1 MVYAAATVGSSR
13 NHDLRGKSVTVEIRV
28 LGREDS
34 SVLGNVAAGVFDH
47 PVAMKWCTEFFED
60 PRHHLAVALEEEVV
74 VGFASAVHYVHPD
87 KPPELWINEV
97 GVAPSHQRQGIGG
110 RLVTALLDLGA
121 RLGCVQAWVLTSPG
135 NTAARQL
142 YAGAGGQEAAEM
154 SVMYEFPLGEG
165 RR

>member
-13 NHDLRGKSVTVEIRV
+13 NHDLRGKSVTVEIRM

-34 SVLGNVAAGVFDH
+34 SVLGNVAVGVFDH

-74 VGFASAVHYVHPD
+74 VGFASTVHYVHPD

-110 RLVTALLDLGA
+110 RLVAALLDLGA
-121 RLGCVQAWVLTSPG
+121 RLVCAQAWVPETQG
-135 NTAARQL
+135 NTVPLEL
-142 YAGAGGQEAAEM
+142 YAVAVGQEAAHM
-154 SVMYEFPLGEG
+154 SVMYD
-165 RR
+165 

>member
-1 MVYAAATVGSSR
+1 
-13 NHDLRGKSVTVEIRV
+13 VTVEIRV

-47 PVAMKWCTEFFED
+47 PVATAWCTEFFED
-60 PRHHLAVALEEEVV
+60 PRHHLVVALEEEVV

-97 GVAPSHQRQGIGG
+97 GVAPSHQRQGIGR
-110 RLVTALLDLGA
+110 RLLAALLDLGG

-142 YAGAGGQEAAEM
+142 YAAAGGQEAAEL